1 MFGVK
6 LHLNLPLSHDSEPS
20 NVLYPNSSPNFII
33 VVRSFTCS
41 IKGEI
46 NCQDQSHLRL
56 GKEGRS
62 LYTR

>member
-20 NVLYPNSSPNFII
+20 NVLYPNSRPNFII

-41 IKGEI
+41 INQLPGSISPKTG
-46 NCQDQSHLRL
+46 
-56 GKEGRS
+56 
-62 LYTR
+62 